1 MGEVV
6 RLEHG
11 SGGAASRELIDR
23 CIYPHFHGK
32 EYPELSDATAFTL
45 DEGGFL
51 TTDIYVIDP
60 PVFPGGNIGRLA
72 VLGTCN
78 DLAVAGGRPAFL
90 TVGLVLEEGF
100 PLDVLDTILASLA
113 QASSETGAVVLSGD
127 TKVVPAGKGGGIFI
141 NTAGIGE
148 RVFPH
153 SLTPRRVQTGDRVIV
168 TGPIG
173 SHGISILSAREGLD
187 IGKDIQSD
195 LAFLFPL
202 CKILFSYGDS
212 LRFARD
218 ATRGG
223 VAAILNEACRE
234 NRFGILAREEAFPV
248 VEEVRVAA
256 DLLGLDPLEIANEG
270 VMLAVLASETADDAC
285 QKLRKHPLGRMSRI
299 VGEITGENT
308 GRVVLE
314 TRIGGRRILDLPR
327 GLLLPRIC

>member
-1 MGEVV
+1 MGEVI

-23 CIYPHFHGK
+23 CIYPHFQGK
-32 EYPELSDATAFTL
+32 GYPELSDATAFTL
-45 DEGGFL
+45 DNGGL
-51 TTDIYVIDP
+51 VTTDTYVVDP
-60 PVFPGGNIGRLA
+60 PFFPGGDIGRLA

-100 PLDVLDTILASLA
+100 PLDDLDNILASLA
-113 QASSETGAVVLSGD
+113 RASSETGTAVLSGD
-127 TKVVPAGKGGGIFI
+127 TKVVPAGKGGGVFI

-148 RVFPH
+148 RIFPH
-153 SLTPRRVQTGDRVIV
+153 DLTSRRIQIGDRVIV

-202 CKILFSYGDS
+202 CKILFSYREN
-212 LRFARD
+212 LRFTRD

-223 VAAILNEACRE
+223 VAAILNEVCRE
-234 NRFGILAREEAFPV
+234 KPFGIYTQEDAFPV
-248 VEEVRVAA
+248 AKEVSVAA

-270 VMLAVLASETADDAC
+270 VMLAVLSSESADDAC
-285 QKLRKHPLGRMSRI
+285 RELQKHPLGRKSCI
-299 VGEITGENT
+299 IGEITGENK

-314 TRIGGRRILDLPR
+314 TRIGGQRILDLPR